1 MASRFA
7 AALILVGLILLTVFA
22 LTLQVQQG
30 DPLILLLGAS
40 LSGLGLLIRR
50 RIARRRKRTS
60 GRFSTLR
67 RLRGI
72 QDEELE

>member
-7 AALILVGLILLTVFA
+7 TALILVGIVLLTVFV

-30 DPLILLLGAS
+30 DPFVLLLGAS
-40 LSGLGLLIRR
+40 LSGIGLLIRR
-50 RIARRRKRTS
+50 RIARRRKRNS
-60 GRFSTLR
+60 GRFATLR

-72 QDEELE
+72 EDEELE

>member
-7 AALILVGLILLTVFA
+7 AALILVGLVLLTVFA

-30 DPLILLLGAS
+30 DPLVLLLGAS
-40 LSGLGLLIRR
+40 LCGLGLLIRR
-50 RIARRRKRTS
+50 RMARRRKGTS
-60 GRFSTLR
+60 GRFSTVR

-72 QDEELE
+72 QDDELE